1 MSNNGNILKQVR
13 ESYRF
18 LFEYQTRML
27 NLMSYIEKR
36 FALTYSGGHSKFSN
50 PAPKNGKG
58 SLDLWAWDW
67 LNMYYYEFH
76 FGFYNN
82 QLTTISPQQ
91 ISKDDDYYGFSVF
104 LLSDDGYFQNHLD
117 ATTNVDR
124 VKIDS
129 FKSVEE
135 SKTRL
140 IFVASKNIWDISCWQ
155 IPKSG
160 HTPQSDFI
168 TKDSHGKPF
177 GENQIMVFKSFD
189 LEHFFEEQSALH
201 CLKEFE
207 RLCSLHSICFKVV
220 DNQFETKAKN
230 NF

>member
-1 MSNNGNILKQVR
+1 MSNNSNILKQVR

-58 SLDLWAWDW
+58 SLDFWAWDW

-82 QLTTISPQQ
+82 QLTTISPTQF
-91 ISKDDDYYGFSVF
+91 SKDDDYYGFSVF

-124 VKIDS
+124 IKIDS
-129 FKSVEE
+129 FRSVEE
-135 SKTRL
+135 SKTKL
-140 IFVASKNIWDISCWQ
+140 IFVASKNIWDSAWWHM
-155 IPKSG
+155 PERNNL
-160 HTPQSDFI
+160 PQSDFI
-168 TKDSHGKPF
+168 TKEFEVNDNY
-177 GENQIMVFKSFD
+177 GENQVMVFKSFD
-189 LEHFFEEQSALH
+189 LEHFFQEQSALH

-207 RLCSLHSICFKVV
+207 RLCDLHSICFKVV
-220 DNQFETKAKN
+220 DNQFETK
-230 NF
+230 